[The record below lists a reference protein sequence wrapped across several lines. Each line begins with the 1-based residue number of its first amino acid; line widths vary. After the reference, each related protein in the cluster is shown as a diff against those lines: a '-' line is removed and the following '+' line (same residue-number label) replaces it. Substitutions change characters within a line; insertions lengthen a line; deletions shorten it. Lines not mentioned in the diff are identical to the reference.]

1 MNKNY
6 NWVMIIAVLI
16 TVLVAG
22 YLLFQTNTNKQKL
35 NQQNAKTLQN
45 AKTVE
50 ETKQL
55 FQKEI
60 TFTATGFNPQTL
72 TVSKGTRI
80 VWLNKSGA
88 DGTVNSDNYPTNLL
102 FPFLNLGRF
111 SNDSSVSVMF
121 TKSGK
126 YTYHN
131 ALKPDQKGT
140 IVVE

>member
-1 MNKNY
+1 MNSKY
-6 NWVMIIAVLI
+6 TWGLALVVLVAVLI
-16 TVLVAG
+16 AG
-22 YLLFQTNTNKQKL
+22 YLLLQTNANKQ
-35 NQQNAKTLQN
+35 NNPTQNTNVTQNAGIK
-45 AKTVE
+45 E

-55 FQKEI
+55 FQENV
-60 TFTATGFNPQTL
+60 TLTATGFNPQTL
-72 TVSKGTRI
+72 TVNKGTRI
-80 VWLNKSGA
+80 VWLNKSGT
-88 DGTVNSDNYPTNLL
+88 DGTVNSDNHPTNLL

-140 IVVE
+140 IVVK